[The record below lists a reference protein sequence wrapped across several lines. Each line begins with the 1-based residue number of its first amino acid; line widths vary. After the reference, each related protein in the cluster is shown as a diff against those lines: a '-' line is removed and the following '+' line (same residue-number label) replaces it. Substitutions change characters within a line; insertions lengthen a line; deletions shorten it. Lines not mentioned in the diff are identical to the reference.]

1 MSEEN
6 ADVKKKSNQKSKE
19 NITEQTKKMEASENL
34 FNKQIRDAKKI
45 LELSKKYSES
55 NAKTNKI
62 VKELRA
68 KIKDREEVSKN
79 TDKVLKEYNTKEAQ
93 KASE

>member
-1 MSEEN
+1 
-6 ADVKKKSNQKSKE
+6 
-19 NITEQTKKMEASENL
+19 MEASENL

-55 NAKTNKI
+55 NAKANKI

-79 TDKVLKEYNTKEAQ
+79 TDKVLKEYNTKEAR

>member
-1 MSEEN
+1 M
-6 ADVKKKSNQKSKE
+6 K
-19 NITEQTKKMEASENL
+19 ASENL

-55 NAKTNKI
+55 NAKTNKLI
-62 VKELRA
+62 KEFRA

-79 TDKVLKEYNTKEAQ
+79 TDKVLKENNTKEAPM
-93 KASE
+93 ASEEI